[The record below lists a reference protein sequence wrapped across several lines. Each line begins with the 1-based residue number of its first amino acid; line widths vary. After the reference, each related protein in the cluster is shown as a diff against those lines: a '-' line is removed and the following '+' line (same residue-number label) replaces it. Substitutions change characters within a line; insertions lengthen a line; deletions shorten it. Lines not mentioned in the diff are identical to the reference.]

1 MKVNISIEYHGQSA
15 TFEGIEIDDEK
26 LVDES
31 YKLGVETND
40 EVIWEDFINWVR
52 VTDID
57 RVKEER

>member
-1 MKVNISIEYHGQSA
+1 MKVNITIEYHGQSK

-31 YKLGVETND
+31 YKLGVETNN
-40 EVIWEDFINWVR
+40 EIITEDFYNWFM

-57 RVKEER
+57 RVK

>member
-31 YKLGVETND
+31 NPKGVELND
-40 EVIWEDFINWVR
+40 EIIWEDFINWVM
-52 VTDID
+52 VTEIK
-57 RVKEER
+57 RVK

>member
-57 RVKEER
+57 RVKS

>member
-31 YKLGVETND
+31 NSKGVEMND
-40 EVIWEDFINWVR
+40 EIIAEEFYNWFMI
-52 VTDID
+52 TDIE
-57 RVKEER
+57 RIKE